1 MTTSEKKQLVVTF
14 IKLMTSG
21 RSDQFGQVLA
31 ETYHQHNPDVK
42 DGLAGIQ
49 ERTKQFESVF
59 ADMSVTIDDLVVE
72 DDKVVGRFT
81 WTGTHIGPFLGIPP
95 THKRVSWSGTDWW
108 RIEDGNLAE
117 HWDNVDWASLVQQLQ
132 SPKA

>member
-1 MTTSEKKQLVVTF
+1 
-14 IKLMTSG
+14 MTSG
-21 RSDQFGQVLA
+21 QSDQFGQVLA

-59 ADMSVTIDDLVVE
+59 ADVTATIDDLVVE

-81 WTGTHIGPFLGIPP
+81 WTGTHIGSFLGIPA
-95 THKRVSWSGTDWW
+95 THRQVSWSGTDWW
-108 RIEDGNLAE
+108 RIEEGKLAE
-117 HWDNVDWASLVQQLQ
+117 HWDNVEWASLMQQLQ
-132 SPKA
+132 SK